1 MNYLVKKLQ
10 KGKFNWLIYLVL
22 ITFSWL
28 ALLPRPAQA
37 VVVPDPVVTKSL
49 EREKDLAKIR
59 SVLERKEVKSRLE
72 SFGVNPSEIEQKL
85 ALLSDKEIH
94 QLAVQIDKLNPGGG
108 FVETLIAVLVL
119 LGLVI
124 LILDLV
130 GVIDVIPKIGP
141 KAEKKEKKEK

>member
-1 MNYLVKKLQ
+1 MNYLVKRLQ

-94 QLAVQIDKLNPGGG
+94 QLAVRLDQLNPGSGVID
-108 FVETLIAVLVL
+108 FLIGLAVLA
-119 LGLVI
+119 GLVI

>member
-1 MNYLVKKLQ
+1 MNYLVKRLQ

-72 SFGVNPSEIEQKL
+72 SFGVTPSEIEQKL

-94 QLAVQIDKLNPGGG
+94 QLAVRLDQLNPGSGVID
-108 FVETLIAVLVL
+108 FLIGLAVLA
-119 LGLVI
+119 GLVI